1 MQSGTTHWFK
11 HPHRFC
17 CASNAFPV
25 LFWTEVSC
33 QSRQFSTALEMQST
47 GVPFLILQSLVLFFK
62 SMNLKC
68 TWRCW
73 NRYHL
78 KLSCHWLKKQAK
90 GSPWIREGGQGRAQ
104 PTGPGFLLS
113 QTHCARTWRAWRQLR
128 LWPWWQWQEGSQMP
142 RQIGVGPQWNPTCK
156 PKTV

>member
-25 LFWTEVSC
+25 LFWTEVNC

-104 PTGPGFLLS
+104 PTGPGFS
-113 QTHCARTWRAWRQLR
+113 CSVRPTVQGPEGH
-128 LWPWWQWQEGSQMP
+128 EGSSDY
-142 RQIGVGPQWNPTCK
+142 GPGDSDRKAVKCLGR
-156 PKTV
+156 